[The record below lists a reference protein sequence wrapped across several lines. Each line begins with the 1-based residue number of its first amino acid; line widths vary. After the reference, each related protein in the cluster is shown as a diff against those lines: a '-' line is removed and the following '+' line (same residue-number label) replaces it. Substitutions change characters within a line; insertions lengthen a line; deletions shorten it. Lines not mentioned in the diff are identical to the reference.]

1 MIMIYG
7 ANGYSGQ
14 LIAEEAL
21 RRGLRP
27 ILAGRGEGVAV
38 LAPRLGLPS
47 RRFGLDQP
55 DLAGVTVLVNA
66 AGPFGVTGAALAPA
80 AIAAGAHYLDLA
92 GEYPEHRALEPLAS
106 QAKAKGVMLL
116 PGVGFGVVPTD
127 CAAVLAA
134 QGLGQIERLVIAY
147 ETRGG
152 ASRGTLETV
161 LPDLHRAG
169 IGRRA
174 GGYAPV
180 RGGARSLK
188 LKDGRRAVR
197 VVTNPW
203 RADQVSA
210 VRSVGAADIE
220 TYASFP
226 GAARL
231 LMRIG
236 GGPLGGLLRKA
247 ALAGAPAGPDAAARA
262 KGGTTTWA
270 QAFGAK
276 GARQVIVRG
285 PDAYDFTARTA
296 VACAVRALAGAP
308 AGLQTPATAFGA
320 DLIRAIDGVTIE
332 TMTLRSSA

>member
-7 ANGYSGQ
+7 ANGYSGR
-14 LIAEEAL
+14 LIAEEAV
-21 RRGLRP
+21 RRDLKP

-38 LAPRLGLPS
+38 LAQDLGLTS
-47 RRFGLDQP
+47 RRFGLGQP
-55 DLAGVTVLVNA
+55 DLAGVTVLLNA
-66 AGPFGVTGAALAPA
+66 AGPFGASGAALAPA
-80 AIAAGAHYLDLA
+80 AVAAGAHYLDLA
-92 GEYPEHRALEPLAS
+92 GEYPEHQALEPLAR
-106 QAKAKGVMLL
+106 QAEAQGVMLL

-134 QGLGQIERLVIAY
+134 EGLGPIRRLVIAY

-152 ASRGTLETV
+152 PSRGTLETV
-161 LPDLHRAG
+161 LPDLHRPG
-169 IGRRA
+169 ITRRA
-174 GGYAPV
+174 GRFEPV
-180 RGGARSLK
+180 RGGVRSLR
-188 LKDGRRAVR
+188 LKDGASTVR

-220 TYASFP
+220 TYATFP

-236 GGPLGGLLRKA
+236 GGPLGGLLRRV
-247 ALAGAPAGPDAAARA
+247 ALAGAPAGPDAKARA
-262 KGGTTTWA
+262 RGGTTVWA
-270 QAFGAK
+270 QAYGEA
-276 GARQVIVRG
+276 GARQVILRG

-296 VACAVRALAGAP
+296 VECAVRAAQGAP

-320 DLIRAIDGVTIE
+320 DLIRAIAGVTVDIQD
-332 TMTLRSSA
+332 L

>member
-14 LIAEEAL
+14 LIVEEAL

-27 ILAGRGEGVAV
+27 MLAGRGDGV
-38 LAPRLGLPS
+38 LAMAERLGLKV
-47 RRFGLDQP
+47 RRFSLEAP
-55 DLAGVTVLVNA
+55 DLKGVTVLLNA
-66 AGPFGVTGAALAPA
+66 AGPFSVTGPALATA
-80 AIAAGAHYLDLA
+80 AIAAGAAYLDLA
-92 GEYPEHRALEPLAS
+92 GEYPEHAALADLSDPAERA
-106 QAKAKGVMLL
+106 GVMLL

-134 QGLGQIERLVIAY
+134 QGLGAIRRLVIAY

-161 LPDLHRAG
+161 LPALHIPGVA
-169 IGRRA
+169 RRA
-174 GGYAPV
+174 GGAV
-180 RGGARSLK
+180 SSRGGERSLV
-188 LKDGRRAVR
+188 LRDGRRRVT

-210 VRSVGAADIE
+210 VRSVSAADIE
-220 TYASFP
+220 TYATFP

-236 GGPLGGLLRKA
+236 GGALGGVLRKL
-247 ALAGAPAGPDAAARA
+247 ALAGAPAGPDAKARA
-262 KGGTTTWA
+262 RGGTTVWA
-270 QAFGAK
+270 EAYGER
-276 GARQVIVRG
+276 GARRVVLRG

-296 VACAVRALAGAP
+296 VECARLALAGAP
-308 AGLQTPATAFGA
+308 AGLQTPATAFGP
-320 DLIRAIDGVTIE
+320 DLVRAIEGVTLE
-332 TMTLRSSA
+332 TQDP